1 METKE
6 YLEINTFKLKEG
18 ENVKQ
23 NFLHEMKRR
32 QLKMANEIDGCNGFY
47 LYEQLFL
54 ERTFIRCIR
63 WNSKEIALKYSEERN
78 NKDGFKKFL
87 NENVEDFYVE
97 FLEQIDL

>member
-1 METKE
+1 MKAKE
-6 YLEINTFKLKEG
+6 FLEINTFKLKEG

-23 NFLHEMKRR
+23 NFLYEILRR
-32 QLKMANEIDGCNGFY
+32 QLKMTNEIDGCYGFH
-47 LYEQLFL
+47 LYEKLY
-54 ERTFIRCIR
+54 EKRTFVRCIR